1 MKSNKGLTLLEL
13 ISTIGI
19 SSLLMIMMVT
29 FFNVWSVNF
38 KKDINYSNEV
48 TSIYEALMY
57 IDYHVNYKGEG
68 CFIRDNKLIIPS
80 ENGVSEDYIDI
91 NGNELRV
98 YYKNKNT
105 SSYTYQPLL
114 YGTKK
119 FEITQNENV
128 IFIKITTENGVMAE
142 KCVGK
147 R

>member
-38 KKDINYSNEV
+38 KKDINYSKEV

-68 CFIRDNKLIIPS
+68 CFIRDNKIIIPS
-80 ENGVSEDYIDI
+80 ENGALEDYINI

-105 SSYTYQPLL
+105 SSYTSQPLL

-128 IFIKITTENGVMAE
+128 IFIKVTTENGVMAE

>member
-19 SSLLMIMMVT
+19 SSLLMIMMIT
-29 FFNVWSVNF
+29 CFNVWNVNC

-48 TSIYEALMY
+48 TSIYEALQY

-68 CFIRDNKLIIPS
+68 CFIRDNKLVIPS
-80 ENGVSEDYIDI
+80 ENGVSEDYIYI
-91 NGNELRV
+91 NGDELRV
-98 YYKNKNT
+98 YYKDKNT
-105 SSYTYQPLL
+105 SSYTSQPLL

-119 FEITQNENV
+119 LEITQNGSV
-128 IFIKITTENGVMAE
+128 VFVKITMENDVMAE
-142 KCVGK
+142 KCIGK